1 MAFKSIILIF
11 LLAQT
16 VLIKA
21 QTQDPLVTIL
31 INKGLITKEDA
42 QTMLSTGD
50 VAQQRDR
57 LAALLRDKGLI
68 SATEFEALRGSAQP
82 VATGERVAV
91 NAALP
96 KRRTLL
102 LVLSRQLPRFVF
114 YRSIHRSEK
123 V

>member
-21 QTQDPLVTIL
+21 QTQDPLVTLL

-50 VAQQRDR
+50 VAQRDR